1 MQALAIISEVRYGKV
16 QIGLARASDDA
27 DAENVSAMFEPF
39 PGNYVWNLGVNL
51 ALIGGGNHGEV
62 DAACRPI
69 RDAAAR
75 GADAGS
81 PQFFD
86 SWLAVAEQ
94 ITANAKIDEAA
105 GRRWSAA
112 QKYFRASGYYLSAE
126 RLQSRDYAPRWEAY
140 RAGLDAFRRHIELD
154 GAAVEFVEIPYNET
168 SFPAL
173 FVKAPSSTGG
183 PTPAVVSCNGL
194 DSMKEQIFGNGF
206 AQALARRGV
215 STLLVD
221 QPGTGEA
228 LRLRGLHGTHE
239 SERWATPAFE
249 YLAARADVDP
259 SRIGMFGLSLGGYFA
274 PRAAA
279 MEPRFAL
286 CAIQGANHD
295 WGEMQKRRRLREGE
309 NPVPHYWDHVMW
321 VFGKSDIEEFMAWAP
336 AMCLDGVVE
345 KIAVPF
351 LVTHG
356 EGDRQI
362 PVEYAHR
369 SYDQAVNSPQCD
381 LRIFTAKDFE
391 VEHCGADNG
400 TVGRD
405 FIADWIAERF
415 GGATA

>member
-1 MQALAIISEVRYGKV
+1 
-16 QIGLARASDDA
+16 
-27 DAENVSAMFEPF
+27 MFEPF

-69 RDAAAR
+69 REAAAQ

-81 PQFFD
+81 AQFFD
-86 SWLAVAEQ
+86 SWIAVADQ
-94 ITANAKIDEAA
+94 VVANAQVDEAA
-105 GRRWSAA
+105 GRHWSAA

-126 RLQSRDYAPRWEAY
+126 RLQSRDYAPRKRAY
-140 RAGLDAFRRHIELD
+140 RVGLEVFRRSVELD
-154 GAAVEFVEIPYNET
+154 GAAVEFVDIPYGD
-168 SFPAL
+168 SAFPAL
-173 FVKAPSSTGG
+173 FVKAPATANG
-183 PTPAVVSCNGL
+183 PAPAVVSCNGL
-194 DSMKEQIFGNGF
+194 DSMKEQIYGNGF

-228 LRLRGLHGTHE
+228 LRLRNLSGTHE
-239 SERWATPAFE
+239 SERWASPAYE
-249 YLAARADVDP
+249 YLAARPEVDA
-259 SRIGMFGLSLGGYFA
+259 SRIGMFGLSLGGYYA

-286 CAIQGANHD
+286 CAVHGANHD

-309 NPVPHYWDHVMW
+309 NPVPHYWDHVQW
-321 VFGKSDIEEFMAWAP
+321 VFGKPGMGEFMAWAP
-336 AMCLDGVVE
+336 NMCLDGVVE
-345 KIAVPF
+345 EIAVPF

-369 SYDQAVNSPQCD
+369 SYNQAVNSPD
-381 LRIFTAKDFE
+381 RELRIFTSRDFE
-391 VEHCGADNG
+391 IEHCGADNG
-400 TVGRD
+400 NVGRD
-405 FIADWIAERF
+405 FIADWIAERL
-415 GGATA
+415 GGRTAR